1 MKVFFISFPGLAA
14 SPFPEVDE
22 FVFSLVSSG
31 GGSFR
36 RVAWRPR
43 ELAVEYE
50 VAGNRSE
57 FENSENIDEIGGN
70 SSFLEFFHRF
80 CRNVGRQHRSNNVKY
95 VVLLNRGIFFQVK

>member
-1 MKVFFISFPGLAA
+1 M
-14 SPFPEVDE
+14 DE